1 MTHTPAECVDRE
13 CHEFACK
20 LASWRVSG
28 ALVSPAATPN
38 RRSQL
43 GGRAPKNSWERGV
56 AESRPGM
63 PYLDGNL
70 NPIPIKRYGEQ
81 RHQIQESRLKLRA
94 EHAKEP

>member
-1 MTHTPAECVDRE
+1 
-13 CHEFACK
+13 
-20 LASWRVSG
+20 
-28 ALVSPAATPN
+28 
-38 RRSQL
+38 
-43 GGRAPKNSWERGV
+43 
-56 AESRPGM
+56 M